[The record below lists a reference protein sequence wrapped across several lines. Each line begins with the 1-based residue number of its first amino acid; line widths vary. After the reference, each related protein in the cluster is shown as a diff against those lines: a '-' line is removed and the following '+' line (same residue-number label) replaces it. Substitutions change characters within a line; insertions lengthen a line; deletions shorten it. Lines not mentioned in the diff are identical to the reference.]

1 MEGRLWV
8 QRACEDDPRRCTGRK
23 LLTLGLAEEFRA
35 SRRPPAGTLLLDPHA
50 PLPLSAPDR
59 PAAESS
65 GLLVVDC
72 SWNRLGARAGF
83 PPGLPRPPSPVLR
96 RRLPL
101 LLAGNP
107 QHFGRVG
114 ELNTAEALG
123 AGVYL
128 TFGPEAAERFFLR
141 LSGGRSFLDLNQE
154 RLRAYR
160 ACPGPSE
167 VRSRESAFFP

>member
-1 MEGRLWV
+1 M
-8 QRACEDDPRRCTGRK
+8 QRACEDDPRRCSGRK

-35 SRRPPAGTLLLDPHA
+35 SHRPPAGTVVLDPHA
-50 PLPLSAPDR
+50 LVPLSVRDR
-59 PAAESS
+59 PAAEVS

-72 SWNRLGARAGF
+72 SWNRLGARGTF
-83 PPGLPRPPSPVLR
+83 PPGLPRPPPPAVR
-96 RRLPL
+96 RRLPF

-128 TFGPEAAERFFLR
+128 TFGPEAAERFFRR
-141 LSGGRSFLDLNQE
+141 LSGGQSFLDLNRE
-154 RLRAYR
+154 RLSAYR
-160 ACPGPSE
+160 ACPGPAE
-167 VRSRESAFFP
+167 VRSREIAFFP